1 MPILSVRLLTKFAV
15 TVVLDDKVILQ
26 SAIPVHPPVQPR
38 NVKPALGIACKV
50 MDVPVTKLK
59 EQLVPQ
65 LMPEGVLATAPL
77 PILETERLAVLGVKV
92 AVQVLFA
99 FIVTEPSAQS
109 ACPVHALNLEFAAG
123 IGVKVTIRPAG

>member
-1 MPILSVRLLTKFAV
+1 M
-15 TVVLDDKVILQ
+15 
-26 SAIPVHPPVQPR
+26 
-38 NVKPALGIACKV
+38 G
-50 MDVPVTKLK
+50 VPVTKLK

-123 IGVKVTIRPAG
+123 IGVKVTICPAG